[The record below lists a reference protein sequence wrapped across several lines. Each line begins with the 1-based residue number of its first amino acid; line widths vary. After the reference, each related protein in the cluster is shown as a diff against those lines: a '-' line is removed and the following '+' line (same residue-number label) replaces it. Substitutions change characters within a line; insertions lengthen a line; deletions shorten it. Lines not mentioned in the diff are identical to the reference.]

1 MNFFLEAG
9 DKDTFQIIAG
19 WIGNAL
25 ALFFFLSPAI
35 VMWKLIKEEIEH
47 KMIPYILLIANI
59 MNCLLWFIYGINKDD
74 YQIYG
79 CNGLGGFINVIY
91 LTIFWYFFAEKKI
104 IKYIIYLV
112 GTYAL
117 LIGLWA
123 FFTYSKVDNEI
134 VGKIAM
140 VFNIIMYAAPGQK
153 LVKNNFNL
161 D

>member
-1 MNFFLEAG
+1 MFFTAEE
-9 DKDTFQIIAG
+9 KDTFQIVAG

-35 VMWKLIKEEIEH
+35 VMWKLIKEEIKH
-47 KMIPYILLIANI
+47 SVIPYVLLIANI
-59 MNCLLWFIYGINKDD
+59 MNCLLWLIYGLNKED

-79 CNGLGGFINVIY
+79 CNGLGGVINAVY

-104 IKYIIYLV
+104 GNYAGYVLATYGFLV
-112 GTYAL
+112 GVWALFTYAITDNDI
-117 LIGLWA
+117 IG
-123 FFTYSKVDNEI
+123 YV
-134 VGKIAM
+134 AM

-153 LVKNNFNL
+153 IVKINNL